1 MSYKRDN
8 ETNARPIEEIEM
20 KLYMDCTSGVSG
32 NMIIGAFLN
41 LGMPLEYLEE
51 NIVKIVDPRSFNL
64 IIDQRNFFDT
74 EVTYF
79 NTMVHSDAAMKGDL
93 KANRMNALKAL
104 KQLESSQLSPNV
116 AENACRILSSLIDSK
131 AKAHGCQ
138 REMVE
143 FNYEGFSDTLIDILG
158 ACLGMEYFQVKDVI
172 SSPLQVGSGKI
183 KLAHREI
190 DIPSPMTRILLEGK
204 PCYST
209 SQLGEMV
216 TPTGAAIVTGFASSY
231 GLQKET
237 GFSRVGFGL
246 ATESSGMDGMLKLY
260 LSHV

>member
-1 MSYKRDN
+1 
-8 ETNARPIEEIEM
+8 M

-51 NIVKIVDPRSFNL
+51 NIVKLVDPKSFKL
-64 IIDQRNFFDT
+64 ILHQQNFFGT

-79 NTMVHSDAAMKGDL
+79 NTTIHSGSM
-93 KANRMNALKAL
+93 KANPMNALKSLKELEGNGLNPDVAL
-104 KQLESSQLSPNV
+104 
-116 AENACRILSSLIDSK
+116 NAYKILSSLIDSK
-131 AKAHGCQ
+131 AKAHGCA

-158 ACLGMEYFQVKDVI
+158 ACLGMEYFQVNQVI

-183 KLAHREI
+183 KLPHREI
-190 DIPSPMTRILLEGK
+190 DIPSPMTKILLEGK
-204 PCYST
+204 PYYST
-209 SQLGEMV
+209 TLQGEMV

-231 GLQKET
+231 TLQTEMDS
-237 GFSRVGFGL
+237 GRIGFGL
-246 ATESSGMDGMLKLY
+246 ATESSGLDGMLKLY
-260 LSHV
+260 LSHK

>member
-1 MSYKRDN
+1 
-8 ETNARPIEEIEM
+8 M

-51 NIVKIVDPRSFNL
+51 NIVKLVDPKSFKL
-64 IIDQRNFFDT
+64 IINQRNFFGT

-79 NTMVHSDAAMKGDL
+79 NTIVHSETLMEGDI
-93 KANRMNALKAL
+93 KANRMNALKTLEQL
-104 KQLESSQLSPNV
+104 KKSNLSPNV
-116 AENACRILSSLIDSK
+116 AENAYKILSSLIDSK
-131 AKAHGCQ
+131 AKAHGCE

-158 ACLGMEYFQVKDVI
+158 ACLGMEYFQVKEVI

-183 KLAHREI
+183 RLAHREI

-209 SQLGEMV
+209 SRQGELV
-216 TPTGAAIVTGFASSY
+216 TPTGAAIVTGLASTY
-231 GLQKET
+231 TLQKEMDL
-237 GFSRVGFGL
+237 SKIGFGL

-260 LSHV
+260 LSHL